1 MSGEIIVKQKV
12 TEKVK
17 GKPKIFT
24 AMFIVSASITALFS
38 VFSLVSPSALA
49 RIMTFLQSL
58 FAAQYGW
65 VAMMIPVL
73 CMGLLLALGISK
85 YGTIVIGGKD
95 TKPEY
100 SLFSWLAMLFT
111 SSIGIGIIYF
121 GVNEP
126 LYAYY
131 LSPGSTEAPNTMVA
145 AREAM
150 GTALYH
156 WGISVWAIF
165 SVAGLIMAYFVS
177 KHNIRYL
184 PGDVIETSFGKRK
197 WVPAT
202 KYSMNVLA
210 IVCSGMTIA
219 ATMGLGS
226 VQIATGMTQV
236 ADIGGA
242 FKAMLP
248 YAVLAILLIV
258 CLFAATTKKVGK
270 GMQVLGDWNVYLA
283 IAILLFAILF
293 GPTRY
298 ILSQVV
304 QLLGTYIDQL
314 LPRNFEMFLFS
325 GDPTYSTTWDVSNNM
340 WWISWTPFMGVFIAS
355 ISKGRTI
362 RQFAFATMTI
372 PVLFMLIWHAAFGG
386 IALLDAILGTE
397 QIAKHAME
405 SPDMT
410 FFAILQTMP
419 WPTLTS
425 IATIILL
432 VMFISTTIT
441 SAALSLARMTDADG
455 KEAAPVRSAVWV
467 ILITVIALT
476 GIFATTLGGNDALN
490 AVKSLATTLS
500 YPYLFFFI
508 LMATGFIRQIR
519 KDKHQMQGGI

>member
-1 MSGEIIVKQKV
+1 MQGETTLKETLVK
-12 TEKVK
+12 
-17 GKPKIFT
+17 KPKIFT
-24 AMFIVSASITALFS
+24 AIFVISALITAFFS
-38 VFSLVSPSALA
+38 IFSLINPSALA
-49 RIMTFLQSL
+49 KIMTFIQSL
-58 FAAQYGW
+58 FATQYGW
-65 VAMMIPVL
+65 TAMLIPVL
-73 CMGLLLALGISK
+73 CMGFLVALGISK
-85 YGTIVIGGKD
+85 YGKIIIGGQNA
-95 TKPEY
+95 KPDY
-100 SLFSWLAMLFT
+100 NIFSWLAMLFT

-131 LSPGSTEAPNTMVA
+131 LAPSSTEAPNKMEA

-150 GTALYH
+150 GTAMYH
-156 WGISVWAIF
+156 WGVSVWAIF
-165 SVAGLIMAYFVS
+165 SVVGLVMAYFVT

-184 PGDVIETSFGKRK
+184 PGDVIEKSFGRRK

-202 KYSMNVLA
+202 KNTMNILA
-210 IVCSGMTIA
+210 VVCSAMTIA

-226 VQIATGMTQV
+226 VQISTGMKQV
-236 ADIGGA
+236 VNIGGS
-242 FKAMLP
+242 FQGVLP
-248 YAVLAILLIV
+248 YLVLVILLVV
-258 CLFAATTKKVGK
+258 CFFAATTKKVGK

-283 IAILLFAILF
+283 IAILLFAIVF

-298 ILSQVV
+298 ILNQVV

-314 LPRNFEMFLFS
+314 IPRNFDMFLFS
-325 GDPTYSTTWDVSNNM
+325 DDPTYSTTWDVANNM

-372 PVLFMLIWHAAFGG
+372 PVIFMLFWHAAFGG

-397 QIAKHAME
+397 KIAKHAME

-419 WPTLTS
+419 WPKLTS
-425 IATIILL
+425 IATIVLL
-432 VMFISTTIT
+432 IMFISTTVT
-441 SAALSLARMTDADG
+441 SAALSLARMTDIDG

-467 ILITVIALT
+467 LLMAIIALT

-508 LMATGFIRQIR
+508 LMITAFIKQLM
-519 KDKHQMQGGI
+519 KDKPQI

>member
-1 MSGEIIVKQKV
+1 MQGETIVK
-12 TEKVK
+12 ESIVK
-17 GKPKIFT
+17 KTKIFT
-24 AMFIVSASITALFS
+24 AIFIISALITALFS
-38 VFSLVSPSALA
+38 IFSLISPSALA
-49 RIMTFLQSL
+49 KIMTFIQSL
-58 FAAQYGW
+58 FATQYGW
-65 VAMMIPVL
+65 TAMLIPVL
-73 CMGLLLALGISK
+73 CMGFLVVLGISR
-85 YGTIVIGGKD
+85 YGNIIIGGKNA
-95 TKPEY
+95 KPDY
-100 SLFSWLAMLFT
+100 SVFSWLAMLFT

-131 LSPGSTEAPNTMVA
+131 LAPNSTEAPNKMEA

-156 WGISVWAIF
+156 WGVSVWAIF
-165 SVAGLIMAYFVS
+165 SVVGLVMAYFVS

-184 PGDVIETSFGKRK
+184 PGDVIEKSFGRRK

-202 KYSMNVLA
+202 KNTMNILA
-210 IVCSGMTIA
+210 IVCSAMTIA

-226 VQIATGMTQV
+226 VQISTGMKQV
-236 ADIGGA
+236 MNIGSSLQSV
-242 FKAMLP
+242 LP
-248 YAVLAILLIV
+248 YLVLIILLIV
-258 CLFAATTKKVGK
+258 CFFAATTKKVGK

-283 IAILLFAILF
+283 ILILLIAILF

-298 ILSQVV
+298 ILNQVV

-314 LPRNFEMFLFS
+314 IPRNFDMFLFS
-325 GDPTYSTTWDVSNNM
+325 NDPTYSTTWDVANNM

-372 PVLFMLIWHAAFGG
+372 PVMFMLIWHAAFGG
-386 IALLDAILGTE
+386 IALLDAVLGAGK
-397 QIAKHAME
+397 IAKHAME

-419 WPTLTS
+419 WPKLTS
-425 IATIILL
+425 IATIVLL
-432 VMFISTTIT
+432 IMFISTTVT
-441 SAALSLARMTDADG
+441 SAALSLARMTDIEG
-455 KEAAPVRSAVWV
+455 KEADPVRSAVWV
-467 ILITVIALT
+467 LLMTIIALT

-508 LMATGFIRQIR
+508 LMITAFIKQLMQDKPQI
-519 KDKHQMQGGI
+519 